1 MLCQLF
7 LTTRLLLSL
16 SPFPLQPLSY
26 LFSLRM
32 TFSFLFHPSSP
43 LLFPPMA
50 AFFLPPAPL
59 LVLAAAVFF
68 LLPNRLHLLTAA
80 HFFPL
85 PNRLRLL
92 TAALFF
98 FHPSYCLSL
107 LLCNLPLLSPLFC
120 QPQSRGFPYGPALVI
135 L

>member
-16 SPFPLQPLSY
+16 SPFPLEPLSY

-32 TFSFLFHPSSP
+32 TFSFL
-43 LLFPPMA
+43 
-50 AFFLPPAPL
+50 FLPPAPL

-68 LLPNRLHLLTAA
+68 LLPD
-80 HFFPL
+80 
-85 PNRLRLL
+85 RLRLL
-92 TAALFF
+92 TAALFL
-98 FHPSYCLSL
+98 FHPSYCLSR

-120 QPQSRGFPYGPALVI
+120 QP
-135 L
+135 